1 MTKNEIQLLAM
12 GIITKIERRG
22 GNFDLRPKVHKD
34 GIAVDYT
41 TDCDRAGNVLE
52 AMERTPPRPLA
63 QRHLLAIPED
73 PLVADVQ
80 EPGGDVQE
88 PGGRALIP
96 TWSPALAPSI
106 SAALP
111 AFSATAMFP

>member
-41 TDCDRAGNVLE
+41 TDCDRAGNVQNREEDYLVGF
-52 AMERTPPRPLA
+52 PREVRQQVVDVMKEILA
-63 QRHLLAIPED
+63 KD
-73 PLVADVQ
+73 P
-80 EPGGDVQE
+80 
-88 PGGRALIP
+88 R
-96 TWSPALAPSI
+96 
-106 SAALP
+106 
-111 AFSATAMFP
+111 